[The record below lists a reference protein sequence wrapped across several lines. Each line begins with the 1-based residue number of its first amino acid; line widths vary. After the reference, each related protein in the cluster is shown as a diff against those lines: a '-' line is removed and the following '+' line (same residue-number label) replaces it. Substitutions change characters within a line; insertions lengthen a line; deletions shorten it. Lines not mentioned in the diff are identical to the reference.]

1 MLQKLVPVSMR
12 RVEMLDG
19 LLGKK
24 MRINA
29 EVTAPLMYERCRETG
44 RVGVLRH
51 WKWDGDPEQ
60 KPHPFWDSD
69 IGKMIEG
76 AACALILHPDPELE
90 NKIDRVIEQ
99 MEQLQEPD
107 GYLNS
112 YFQAAEPK
120 SERFRNLYYMHEL
133 YCAGHLMEG
142 AVAWY
147 EATGKRRFLDLMIRY
162 ADLLV
167 ETFSDSGKARAGYCG
182 HPEIELALVRLYR
195 VTEDRRYLDL
205 ARCFLDR
212 RGTEP
217 YYFEQESLA
226 RGVDTTKTANQ
237 KRHLKDFL
245 PSRGPYAEYQAH
257 CPVRSQKEPVGHAV
271 RAMYL
276 YSGMAD
282 VANAC
287 EEQEL
292 LEACRTLWDRVVR
305 TQYAIIGGIGPA
317 SDGERFTFAYDIPN
331 EHTYNESCASVAL
344 VQWADRML
352 QLEAD
357 ARYADILEQTLYNII
372 FGSVSEDGERFF
384 YANYLSVYPPF
395 YRHASKVLNDKRYAV
410 RQPWFQVSCCPP
422 NICRLLGSMGGRIAS
437 VSDGAVWIHQYTEC
451 RIDTC
456 MDGQP
461 LVLRMETG
469 YPWDGRIVMTLGT
482 ACPVTGRILLRIP
495 GWCGKYSL
503 CVNHDSVEG
512 AVEKGYLSIYRRWEN
527 NDRIEL
533 AFHMPAV
540 LMQADPRV
548 REDCGKAAVMRGPVV
563 YCLEGVDNGEELSG
577 LSIDPGQEMV
587 CVRGDFPDMPEAV
600 TILLKG
606 FRLTVDEKD
615 EGKLYRKADF
625 KKEPV
630 SIRAVP
636 YFLWGN
642 RGFSEMQVWT
652 RVNGL

>member
-1 MLQKLVPVSMR
+1 MNGVWKR
-12 RVEMLDG
+12 GEW
-19 LLGKK
+19 
-24 MRINA
+24 
-29 EVTAPLMYERCRETG
+29 
-44 RVGVLRH
+44 GVLRH
-51 WKWDGDPEQ
+51 GDPEQ

-69 IGKMIEG
+69 IGKMIKG

-182 HPEIELALVRLYR
+182 HPEIEPALVRLYR
-195 VTEDRRYLDL
+195 VTEDRRYLDP
-205 ARCFLDR
+205 AWCFLDR

-226 RGVDTTKTANQ
+226 GGDTTKTANQ

-257 CPVRSQKEPVGHAV
+257 CLVRSQKEPVGHVV

-287 EEQEL
+287 EDQEL
-292 LEACRTLWDRVVR
+292 LEACRTLWDR
-305 TQYAIIGGIGPA
+305 
-317 SDGERFTFAYDIPN
+317 
-331 EHTYNESCASVAL
+331 
-344 VQWADRML
+344 ADRML

-357 ARYADILEQTLYNII
+357 AKYADILEQTLYNII

-395 YRHASKVLNDKRYAV
+395 YRHAGKVLNDKRYAV
-410 RQPWFQVSCCPP
+410 CQLWFQVSCCPP
-422 NICRLLGSMGGRIAS
+422 NICRLLGSMGDRIAS

-456 MDGQP
+456 MNGQP

-495 GWCGKYSL
+495 GWCGKYRL
-503 CVNHDSVEG
+503 CVNHE
-512 AVEKGYLSIYRRWEN
+512 
-527 NDRIEL
+527 
-533 AFHMPAV
+533 
-540 LMQADPRV
+540 
-548 REDCGKAAVMRGPVV
+548 
-563 YCLEGVDNGEELSG
+563 
-577 LSIDPGQEMV
+577 
-587 CVRGDFPDMPEAV
+587 
-600 TILLKG
+600 
-606 FRLTVDEKD
+606 
-615 EGKLYRKADF
+615 
-625 KKEPV
+625 EPV